1 MAGMASSI
9 SRRWFLALGAA
20 AMVARRS
27 FGAAEEN
34 ISAVPAD
41 LDHIILGTADLDR
54 GISWME
60 ERCGVRA
67 VFGGVHPGRG
77 TRNALLALGP
87 RRYLEIMAPDPQQ
100 AEAAPVQASP
110 LVKKLHGL
118 KEPKLI
124 AWAAHTGDLA
134 SLAKQATA
142 AGIEI
147 DPPRDG
153 SRARPDGKI
162 LRWKSFGLKDDRDGL
177 LPFFIEW
184 SSDSVHPSQDA
195 PAGCLIQ
202 AFSLESGANDVIQST
217 LHKLGIAVESKAGN
231 QPLLRARIAGKKGE
245 LELT

>member
-1 MAGMASSI
+1 
-9 SRRWFLALGAA
+9 
-20 AMVARRS
+20 MVARHG

-34 ISAVPAD
+34 MPEVPPE

-54 GISWME
+54 GINWME

-77 TRNALLALGP
+77 TRNALLALGE
-87 RRYLEIMAPDPQQ
+87 RHYLEIMAPDPGQP
-100 AEAAPVQASP
+100 EAASP

-124 AWAAHTGDLA
+124 AWAAHTSDLTA
-134 SLAKQATA
+134 LAKKATA
-142 AGIEI
+142 AGIDI

-184 SSDSVHPSQDA
+184 SADSAHPSQDA
-195 PAGCLIQ
+195 PSGCLIK
-202 AFSLESGANDVIQST
+202 AFSIESGIDDVIQAT
-217 LHKLGIAVESKAGN
+217 LRKLGLGVASKAGGK
-231 QPLLRARIAGKKGE
+231 PLLHARIAGKKGGF
-245 LELT
+245 ELT

>member
-1 MAGMASSI
+1 MSGMTSI

-27 FGAAEEN
+27 FGAEEEN
-34 ISAVPAD
+34 LPSVPSD
-41 LDHIILGTADLDR
+41 LDHIILGTSDLDR

-67 VFGGVHPGRG
+67 AFGGVHPGRG
-77 TRNALLALGP
+77 TRNALLSLGVH
-87 RRYLEIMAPDPQQ
+87 RYLEIMAPDPQQ
-100 AEAAPVQASP
+100 AESAGKASP
-110 LVKKLHGL
+110 MVKKLLGL

-124 AWAAHTGDLA
+124 AWAVHTADLA
-134 SLAKQATA
+134 SLAKKA
-142 AGIEI
+142 AAGGIEI

-184 SSDSVHPSQDA
+184 SADSVHPSQDA
-195 PAGCLIQ
+195 PAGCLIK
-202 AFSLESGANDVIQST
+202 AFSLESGGDGAVQAT
-217 LHKLGIAVESKAGN
+217 LRKLGIGVESKAGSK
-231 QPLLRARIAGKKGE
+231 PLLHARFAGKKGE
-245 LELT
+245 FELA

>member
-1 MAGMASSI
+1 MTLI
-9 SRRWFLALGAA
+9 SRRWFFALAGAA
-20 AMVARRS
+20 IVAQRS
-27 FGAAEEN
+27 FGTTEEN
-34 ISAVPAD
+34 TPAVPAD

-67 VFGGVHPGRG
+67 VVGGVHPGRG

-100 AEAAPVQASP
+100 AEAAPVKASP

-118 KEPKLI
+118 NEPKLI
-124 AWAAHTGDLA
+124 AWAVHTGDLA
-134 SLAKQATA
+134 ALAMKATA

-153 SRARPDGKI
+153 SRARPDGKM

-184 SSDSVHPSQDA
+184 SADSVHPSQDA
-195 PAGCLIQ
+195 PAGCLIK
-202 AFSLESGANDVIQST
+202 AFSLESGVDDAVQPT
-217 LHKLGIAVESKAGN
+217 LRKLDITVTSKTGSK
-231 QPLLRARIAGKKGE
+231 PLLHARIGAKKGE
-245 LELT
+245 VELM